1 VKKFAT
7 SLHLPLIATL
17 FVLAALFA
25 TASFLYEGFFSGR
38 VVANLL
44 GDNASLGVAAVG
56 MTLVILSGGI
66 DLSVGSML
74 GFTTIFIAVLVQ
86 QHHLSPLL
94 AIGLALGVGTLFGA
108 AMGFLIDRFD
118 LPPFLVTLGGMFFAR
133 GLGFYISPESI
144 GIDVPF
150 YSKLADFAIPLGGK
164 AALSAT
170 ACIYVVVFAI
180 GVWVTHCTPFGRN
193 IFALGGN
200 ESSARLM
207 GVPIG
212 RTKLAVYA
220 VSGFCAALAGAVST
234 VFTGS
239 GNPTLGVGFELDVIA
254 AVVVGGTLLS
264 GGIGSQLGTLAG
276 VLIFGTIQTALVFDG
291 RLNSWWLRIA
301 IGGLLLLFILLQR
314 LLSRVKSPG

>member
-1 VKKFAT
+1 M
-7 SLHLPLIATL
+7 
-17 FVLAALFA
+17 LAALFS
-25 TASFLYEGFFSGR
+25 TASVMYDGFFSGR

-44 GDNASLGVAAVG
+44 GDNASLGIAAVG

-66 DLSVGSML
+66 DLSVGAVL
-74 GFTTIFIAVLVQ
+74 GFTTIFVAVLIQRHQVP
-86 QHHLSPLL
+86 PLL
-94 AIGLALGVGTLFGA
+94 AISLALVTGTAFGLS
-108 AMGFLIDRFD
+108 MGFLIDRFE

-133 GLGFYISPESI
+133 GLGFVISPESV
-144 GIDVPF
+144 GIEHPF
-150 YSKLADFAIPLGGK
+150 YGRLTDFGIPLGGK
-164 AALSAT
+164 AVLSAT
-170 ACIYVVVFAI
+170 AVTYLLVFGLGI
-180 GVWVTHCTPFGRN
+180 LVTHQTPFGRN
-193 IFALGGN
+193 VYALGGS

-220 VSGFCAALAGAVST
+220 LSGFCAALAGAVST
-234 VFTGS
+234 VYTGS

-264 GGIGSQLGTLAG
+264 GGVGSQIGTLAG

-301 IGGLLLLFILLQR
+301 IGGLLLVFILLQR
-314 LLSRVKSPG
+314 LLSQLKKAN